1 MNLIWQAQT
10 QSWTQ
15 PVSYCVGTCTCGN
28 NCRVNLDLHTAITGA
43 LQSDDYSEEVPC
55 VLPEL
60 DDALYEMALAS
71 LSGGAR

>member
-1 MNLIWQAQT
+1 
-10 QSWTQ
+10 
-15 PVSYCVGTCTCGN
+15 
-28 NCRVNLDLHTAITGA
+28 VNLDLHTAITGA